1 VDAAGVNVERSRL
14 VYVAINIM
22 GEYKMK
28 TFINLEDY
36 ILVLWRWGGWYRF
49 RGVKV
54 WFGGEFLGDSSYGGD
69 DSCCGVEDE
78 YSVEE
83 GC

>member
-1 VDAAGVNVERSRL
+1 MER
-14 VYVAINIM
+14 
-22 GEYKMK
+22 
-28 TFINLEDY
+28 
-36 ILVLWRWGGWYRF
+36 GGYRF
-49 RGVKV
+49 RVVKV

-69 DSCCGVEDE
+69 DSCCGVEDK

>member
-1 VDAAGVNVERSRL
+1 M
-14 VYVAINIM
+14 YVAIKIM

-36 ILVLWRWGGWYRF
+36 VLAWGEVGKGRGGYRF
-49 RGVKV
+49 GGVKV
-54 WFGGEFLGDSSYGGD
+54 WFGGKFLGDSSYGGD